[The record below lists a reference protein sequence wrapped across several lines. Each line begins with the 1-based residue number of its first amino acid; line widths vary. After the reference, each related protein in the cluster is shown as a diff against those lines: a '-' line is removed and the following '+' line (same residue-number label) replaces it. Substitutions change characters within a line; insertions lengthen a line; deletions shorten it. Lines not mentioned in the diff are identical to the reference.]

1 MLHESEQIEFKSEAI
16 PNICKSVI
24 AFANSNGG
32 KLYIGIN
39 DDGKINKLTNIDDIY
54 TRITNTIRD
63 AILPD
68 ITMFIRYTLDEQGFI
83 IIDIAEGSA
92 CLLYTSRCV

>member
-39 DDGKINKLTNIDDIY
+39 DNGKINKLTDIDDIY

-68 ITMFIRYTLDEQGFI
+68 ITMFIRYTLDE
-83 IIDIAEGSA
+83 
-92 CLLYTSRCV
+92 